1 MKNTKLITL
10 ITLVTLIVMISN
22 VIVTMNQF
30 KDFQNKVNLVIANIV
45 GIIREKYPEINE
57 EEVISILNMKENSLT
72 TGYNILEKYGINTD
86 EIYAIDGMEKQEKDT
101 IVTNIISIIIL
112 FVIIIIILFINSKI
126 RKRNIQ
132 SIIKYIE
139 ELNKKNYNLQIEK
152 NSEDELSNL
161 SNELYK
167 ITVML
172 KEQAEASLK
181 DKKALQNSL
190 EDISHQLITPLT
202 SISIML
208 DNIRENP
215 NMDEHTKQK
224 FIYEINRQIEWINW
238 LVISLLK
245 LSKLDSNTVTFVK
258 RKIEVKKLIKNV
270 IQNLAIPL
278 DIKQQKIIVNGKS
291 LIETIDYNESK
302 ILNNKLESS
311 EKEKN
316 TTTDVKFIGDY
327 NWELEAITN
336 IIKNCIEHTPE
347 NKNIYINF
355 EENNFYT
362 KITIKDEGVGI
373 DKEDIKHI
381 FERFY
386 KGKNSSEN
394 SVGIGLALAKSIIE
408 KDNGYILCFSKKEE
422 GTTFEIKYM
431 K

>member
-10 ITLVTLIVMISN
+10 ITLVTLIVMVSN
-22 VIVTMNQF
+22 VLVTMNQF

-57 EEVISILNMKENSLT
+57 EEVISILNVKENSLT
-72 TGYNILEKYGINTD
+72 TGYNILGKYGINTD

-152 NSEDELSNL
+152 NSEDELSSL

-190 EDISHQLITPLT
+190 EDISHQLKTPLT

-215 NMDEHTKQK
+215 NMNEHTRQK

>member
-190 EDISHQLITPLT
+190 EDISHQLKTPLT

-258 RKIEVKKLIKNV
+258 REIDVKKLIKNV

>member
-10 ITLVTLIVMISN
+10 ITLVTLIVMVSN
-22 VIVTMNQF
+22 VLVTMNQF

-57 EEVISILNMKENSLT
+57 EEVISILNVKENSLT
-72 TGYNILEKYGINTD
+72 TGYNILGKYGINTD

-152 NSEDELSNL
+152 NSEDELSSL

-190 EDISHQLITPLT
+190 EDISHQLKTPLT

-215 NMDEHTKQK
+215 NMDEHTRQK

-362 KITIKDEGVGI
+362 KITIKDEGAGI

-408 KDNGYILCFSKKEE
+408 KDNGCILCFSKKEE

>member
-190 EDISHQLITPLT
+190 EDISHQLKTPLT

>member
-72 TGYNILEKYGINTD
+72 TGYNILEKYGINTN

-190 EDISHQLITPLT
+190 EDISHQLKTPLT

>member
-101 IVTNIISIIIL
+101 VVTNIISIIVL
-112 FVIIIIILFINSKI
+112 FVIITIIFFINSKI

-190 EDISHQLITPLT
+190 EDISHQLKTPLT

-215 NMDEHTKQK
+215 NMDEHTRQK

-258 RKIEVKKLIKNV
+258 REIDVKKLIKNV

-291 LIETIDYNESK
+291 IIETIDYNESK
-302 ILNNKLESS
+302 ILNNKLESP

-316 TTTDVKFIGDY
+316 TTIDVKFIGDY